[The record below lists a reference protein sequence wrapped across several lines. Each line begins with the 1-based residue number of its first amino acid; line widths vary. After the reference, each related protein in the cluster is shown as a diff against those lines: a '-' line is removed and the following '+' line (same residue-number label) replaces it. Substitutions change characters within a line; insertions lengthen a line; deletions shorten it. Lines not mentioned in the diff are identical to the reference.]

1 MRILLAQ
8 NSQFFPAHGGGEKSN
23 RLLIEALAAR
33 GHTCRVVGRLGALG
47 EQPEREYLA
56 ELTRRGI
63 PATADSGVVQYSRA
77 GVDVRIVSSTPLQT
91 EFNRQLA
98 DFRPEVIVATT
109 DDPAQIMLQSALD
122 TPDAHV
128 VYLVR
133 ATIACP
139 FGPDCAFPSE
149 RLTERLR
156 AVDQVVGVSNY
167 VADYCREYAG
177 IPAVHVPI
185 SLLDHTTD
193 WPDIGAFDNRFVT
206 MVNPCAVKGLAIF
219 LALADAFPE
228 TEFAAVP
235 TWGANDQDMAAM
247 HARANVS
254 LLDPVDDIIFL
265 MRETRVLLVP
275 SLWAEARSR
284 VVLEAMA
291 CGVPVIAAN
300 VGGMPEAKLGVPYLL
315 SVNPIQRYNSRVDER
330 MVPVAETPPQDIGP
344 WREALGR
351 LLTDPEH
358 YAELSRQSR
367 AAAMGYVGNLSVEP
381 FEKLLEQ
388 VSSTAHRSSWPVRP
402 PSAEVHRPQKTMV
415 CATSPEKRKLLAI
428 RLRKRAP
435 ASAWFPGVD
444 EKRDLRLFWFP
455 HAGAGASQAAGDLP
469 FVCPVLLPGRE
480 SRTAEAPFE
489 KMSSL
494 VAALADA
501 FEHYLNIPFAFFG
514 HSMGAGVAFEL
525 ARELRRRNRPQP
537 QILIVSAARAPSLRR
552 TAPPEIT
559 PERFRDELR
568 RLSGVPPDLWNDP
581 ALFGPLEADTRL
593 YRAHVY
599 TDDAPLACPIRAYGG
614 ADDPSLGR
622 EHLEPW
628 ERETTASFVLRMFP
642 GGHFYLQQNQDKFRQ
657 LLIQDLSAMEKR

>member
-33 GHTCRVVGRLGALG
+33 GHACRVVGRLGALG
-47 EQPEREYLA
+47 EASEREYLA
-56 ELTRRGI
+56 ELKRRGV
-63 PATADSGVVQYSRA
+63 TASSRAGVVEYSRA
-77 GVDVRIVSSTPLQT
+77 DVDVRIVSNTLLRA
-91 EFNRQLA
+91 EFLRQVA
-98 DFRPEVIVATT
+98 EFRPDVIVAST
-109 DDPAQIMLQSALD
+109 DDPAQIMLQAALEVQ
-122 TPDAHV
+122 DARV
-128 VYLVR
+128 VYLMR
-133 ATIACP
+133 ATIAAP

-149 RLTERLR
+149 RMTERLR

-167 VADYCREYAG
+167 VADYCRQYAG

-193 WPDIGAFDNRFVT
+193 WPYVGAFENRFVT
-206 MVNPCAVKGLAIF
+206 MVNPCAVKGLSIF
-219 LALADAFPE
+219 LELADAFPKA
-228 TEFAAVP
+228 EFAAVP

-247 HARANVS
+247 RARANVS

-315 SVNPIQRYNSRVDER
+315 PVNPIQRYNARVDER
-330 MVPVAETPPQDIGP
+330 MVPVAETPQQEIGP

-351 LLTDPEH
+351 LLTDRQH
-358 YAELSRQSR
+358 YAELSRESR
-367 AAAMGYVGNLSVEP
+367 AAAMGYVGNLSAEP
-381 FEKLLEQ
+381 FEDLLEE
-388 VSSTAHRSSWPVRP
+388 VLKRP
-402 PSAEVHRPQKTMV
+402 TWRPAAGLCPEGPHCPTKTN
-415 CATSPEKRKLLAI
+415 TQTLSPEKRRLIGI

-435 ASAWFPGVD
+435 ASAWFPGA
-444 EKRDLRLFWFP
+444 EEQREFRLFWFP
-455 HAGAGASQAAGDLP
+455 HAGGGTAQADTEAP
-469 FVCPVLLPGRE
+469 FVCPVLLPGRGA
-480 SRTAEAPFE
+480 RLVEAPFE

-501 FEHYLNIPFAFFG
+501 FEHYLNVPFAFFG

-525 ARELRRRNRPQP
+525 TRELRRRGRPLP
-537 QILIVSAARAPSLRR
+537 QVLIASAARAPSLRR
-552 TAPPEIT
+552 TPAPEIT
-559 PERFRDELR
+559 PEQFREELR
-568 RLSGVPPDLWNDP
+568 RLSGAPPDLWDEP
-581 ALFGPLEADTRL
+581 GLFGPLEADAKL
-593 YRAHVY
+593 YRGYVY
-599 TDDAPLACPIRAYGG
+599 TEDAPLPCPIRVYSG

-628 ERETTASFVLRMFP
+628 ARETTASFGLHLFP
-642 GGHFYLQQNQDKFRQ
+642 GGHFYFQSTQAEFRDSLNQDLKDTQ
-657 LLIQDLSAMEKR
+657 KR